1 MSKVHSGTSA
11 EGRIPPPANRR
22 FRKGNSGNPQGRPKG
37 SVSLDGLTRKFA
49 LKKQVVK
56 IGGKRQKLSRLE
68 IVVLKLT
75 ALAASGKPA
84 AARLTHELRSLS
96 SPREPDQ
103 PYGVL
108 LAPAQTTPEAFI
120 AEQEELNK
128 HRVEPGTEVNIENE
142 EFMKAVRGE
151 LSPLGEAL
159 LAFHRKCQNPT

>member
-1 MSKVHSGTSA
+1 MDKDESGAAKRRISPPVSA
-11 EGRIPPPANRR
+11 Q
-22 FRKGNSGNPQGRPKG
+22 FRKGSSGNPKGRPKG

-84 AARLTHELRSLS
+84 AARLMYELRNSNVPTEHRS
-96 SPREPDQ
+96 
-103 PYGVL
+103 GVL
-108 LAPAQTTPEAFI
+108 LVPAEMTTEAFI

-128 HRVEPGTEVNIENE
+128 HRIEPGTEVNIEHE
-142 EFMKAVRGE
+142 EYMKAVRGE
-151 LSPLGEAL
+151 PSTLGEAL
-159 LAFHRKCQNPT
+159 LAFRRKWHAN